1 MHTILLIEDDQ
12 EINQMVA
19 DYLRNEGFE
28 VKVAFDGEEAMT
40 LFNEGEIDLVLLDLM
55 LPKLDGM
62 SVMKRM
68 RQQAMT
74 PIVIISAKDTDTDK
88 ALGLGFGAD
97 DYLAKPFSLIELSAR
112 VKANIRRATQYI
124 VVNQEKQEDVITY
137 KDLEINLNQ
146 FSVTKKGKEIKL
158 TMKEYEI
165 LRLLATH
172 INQVFTK
179 SQIYNAVWKEDYY
192 GDENLINVHIR
203 RLREKIEDDPS
214 EPEYIET
221 LWGIGYKMGDN

>member
-97 DYLAKPFSLIELSAR
+97 DYLTKPFSLVELSAR
-112 VKANIRRATQYI
+112 IKANIRRATQYI
-124 VVNQEKQEDVITY
+124 VVNQEKQEDVIRY

-146 FSVTKKGKEIKL
+146 FSVAKKGKEIKL

-179 SQIYNAVWKEDYY
+179 SQIYNAVWKENYY

-203 RLREKIEDDPS
+203 RLREKIEDNPS